1 MTLQTPE
8 VDAFDDYAYEV
19 TSLQQC
25 SEREREEVTHYARVL
40 CARGLSAEY
49 IIEAV
54 ARYAK
59 IRKEYSWWS

>member
-1 MTLQTPE
+1 MTLEAPE
-8 VDAFDDYAYEV
+8 VYAFDDYAYEI
-19 TSLQQC
+19 TSLQKC

-40 CARGLSAEY
+40 CARGLTAEY

-59 IRKEYSWWS
+59 IRKEHSWWS